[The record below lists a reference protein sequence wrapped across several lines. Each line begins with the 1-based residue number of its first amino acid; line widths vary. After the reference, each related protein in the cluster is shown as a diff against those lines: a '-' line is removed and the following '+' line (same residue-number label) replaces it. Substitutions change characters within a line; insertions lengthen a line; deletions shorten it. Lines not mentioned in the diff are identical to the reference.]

1 MHIDIFLGKLAYNY
15 LYICFKG
22 QNMMILND
30 IVDKLKDV
38 LSESSIGKKVFDK
51 HVAEALG
58 IPQGTFASM
67 KKRNSIPYAEILEFC
82 ALKKISVNWLFF
94 DQAVDMLKEETEK
107 FFQVRYFSDIR
118 ASAGGGAEV
127 FDENYETISID
138 EKIMHNMV
146 GMGNTELEAIHVDG
160 ESMEPTLQDGSIVFL
175 DRTQTD
181 INKNG
186 IFVASTTGGL
196 FIKRI
201 QQRADGM
208 IELISDNSMYP
219 PQAISPEEVTIVGK
233 VVGNIESL

>member
-1 MHIDIFLGKLAYNY
+1 MMH
-15 LYICFKG
+15 
-22 QNMMILND
+22 LND

-38 LSESSIGKKVFDK
+38 LSESAINKKVFDK

-107 FFQVRYFSDIR
+107 FFHVRYFSDIR

-160 ESMEPTLQDGSIVFL
+160 ESMEPTLLDGSIVFV

-186 IFVASTTGGL
+186 IFIASTTGGL

-201 QQRADGM
+201 QQRVDGM

-219 PQAISPEEVTIVGK
+219 PQAVAADEVTIVGK

>member
-1 MHIDIFLGKLAYNY
+1 MMNLGE
-15 LYICFKG
+15 I
-22 QNMMILND
+22 IE
-30 IVDKLKDV
+30 KLKDV
-38 LSESSIGKKVFDK
+38 ISETKIGGKVFDK
-51 HVAEALG
+51 DVANALN
-58 IPQGTFASM
+58 IPQATFATM
-67 KKRNSIPYAEILEFC
+67 KKRNSIPYEEILEFC

-94 DQAVDMLKEETEK
+94 DQAVDMLKAETEK

-118 ASAGGGAEV
+118 ASAGGGAEI
-127 FDENYETISID
+127 FDEGYETISID

-160 ESMEPTLQDGSIVFL
+160 ESMEPTLQDGSIVFV
-175 DRTQTD
+175 DRTQTN

-186 IFVASTTGGL
+186 IFIASTTTGL

-208 IELISDNSMYP
+208 VELISDNSVYP
-219 PQAISPEEVTIVGK
+219 PQAIHPDEITIVGK

>member
-1 MHIDIFLGKLAYNY
+1 MMH
-15 LYICFKG
+15 
-22 QNMMILND
+22 LND

-38 LSESSIGKKVFDK
+38 LSESAINKKVFDK

-118 ASAGGGAEV
+118 ARAGGGAEV
-127 FDENYETISID
+127 FDENYEANSID

-160 ESMEPTLQDGSIVFL
+160 ESMEPTLLDGSIVFV

-186 IFVASTTGGL
+186 IFIASTTGGL

-201 QQRADGM
+201 QQRVDGM

-219 PQAISPEEVTIVGK
+219 PQAVAADEVTIVGK